1 MPTSTRDLSNLHIS
15 ESFYRLLQVDP
26 TDDRTV
32 LDGTGS
38 IVTTLTV
45 SGTLETFNIETD
57 GIGQFNGIN
66 TFTGSLILPTGSSLV
81 TSAQIGSLMTSGSD
95 VYIYL

>member
-1 MPTSTRDLSNLHIS
+1 MPTGTRDLSNLHIS

-26 TDDRTV
+26 TDDRTL

-38 IVTTLTV
+38 LVTNLTI
-45 SGTLETFNIETD
+45 SGSLEAFKIETN
-57 GIGQFNGIN
+57 GIGSFNGLN
-66 TFTGSLILPTGSSLV
+66 SFTGSLVIPTGSSGTNV
-81 TSAQIGSLMTSGSD
+81 PVVGSIMTSGSN

>member
-1 MPTSTRDLSNLHIS
+1 MQTDP
-15 ESFYRLLQVDP
+15 VDDK
-26 TDDRTV
+26 TL

-38 IVTTLTV
+38 LVTKLAI

-57 GIGQFNGIN
+57 GVASFNGS
-66 TFTGSLILPTGSSLV
+66 TSFTGSMVIPTGSSAE
-81 TSAQIGSLMTSGSD
+81 SAPVIGSLMTSGSN

>member
-1 MPTSTRDLSNLHIS
+1 MSTGTRDLSNLHIS

-26 TDDRTV
+26 TDDRTL

-38 IVTTLTV
+38 IVTNLTV
-45 SGTLETFNIETD
+45 SGSVETFNIETN
-57 GIGQFNGIN
+57 GFGSFNG
-66 TFTGSLILPTGSSLV
+66 THSFTGSLVIPTGSSSINIPV
-81 TSAQIGSLMTSGSD
+81 VGSIMTSGSN

>member
-1 MPTSTRDLSNLHIS
+1 MPTGTKNLSNLHIS

-26 TDDRTV
+26 TDDRTL

-38 IVTTLTV
+38 IVTNLSI
-45 SGTLETFNIETD
+45 SGSVETYDIETN
-57 GIGQFNGIN
+57 GIGSFNGLN
-66 TFTGSLILPTGSSLV
+66 SFTGSLIIPTGSSGTNAPV
-81 TSAQIGSLMTSGSD
+81 VGSIMTSGSS

>member
-1 MPTSTRDLSNLHIS
+1 MPTATRDLSNLHIS

-45 SGTLETFNIETD
+45 SGTLETFNIETA
-57 GIGQFNGIN
+57 GIGLFNGIN
-66 TFTGSLILPTGSSLV
+66 VFTGSLIIPTGSSIQSSQQV
-81 TSAQIGSLMTSGSD
+81 GSLMTSGSD